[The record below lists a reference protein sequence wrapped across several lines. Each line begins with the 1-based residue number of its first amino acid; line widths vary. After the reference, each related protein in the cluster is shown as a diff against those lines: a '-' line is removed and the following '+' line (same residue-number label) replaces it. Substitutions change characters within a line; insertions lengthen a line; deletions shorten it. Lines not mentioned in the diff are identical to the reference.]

1 MNIMKLMYSLHFIL
15 WKTGSKL
22 FFIKA
27 TKMKKS
33 GKNAIKITI
42 YVMPKMAFVVLYKSN
57 KRVVTDH

>member
-1 MNIMKLMYSLHFIL
+1 MNKMKLMYSLHFIL

-33 GKNAIKITI
+33 GKNANRMTI
-42 YVMPKMAFVVLYKSN
+42 YVMPRMAFVVLNKSN
-57 KRVVTDH
+57 RRVVTDQ